1 MDTEAYE
8 KKLKKVLFITN
19 DIRDCLYSDEKE
31 EIINGLERINDQIK
45 RLDIAREETMDLL
58 LETET
63 LEVVSTWSKSI
74 KEKMEPMKA
83 LRKEIK
89 QKIEDLFQR
98 Y

>member
-1 MDTEAYE
+1 
-8 KKLKKVLFITN
+8 
-19 DIRDCLYSDEKE
+19 
-31 EIINGLERINDQIK
+31 
-45 RLDIAREETMDLL
+45 MDLL